1 MFDIIYVFHTCWY
14 FKRGEGKMN
23 MWEVKMKVNGV
34 IKTEYIRASSMRE
47 AQDIFRK
54 MYSGCQ
60 TVLISTV
67 PR

>member
-1 MFDIIYVFHTCWY
+1 
-14 FKRGEGKMN
+14 MN

-67 PR
+67 PKQCMNELKYIKMSDV

>member
-1 MFDIIYVFHTCWY
+1 
-14 FKRGEGKMN
+14 MN